1 MKKMSTPTLRIGQ
14 VAQASGIST
23 ASIRFY
29 EQQGLLS
36 PATRASNGYRT
47 YSAQDVERLRR
58 IRTCRSLDMSIQEI
72 QTLLQVPG
80 DSPTACEVTSDVFRQ
95 HLVHVTQR
103 IEELLELKSRI
114 EAFQALCRDSVD
126 ANCPT
131 QAAMG
136 EIEVMSKTPT
146 GHHLRHL

>member
-1 MKKMSTPTLRIGQ
+1 MKKIPIPNLRIGQ
-14 VAQASGIST
+14 VAQASGVST
-23 ASIRFY
+23 ATIRFY

-80 DSPTACEVTSDVFRQ
+80 DSATACEVTSDVLRQ
-95 HLVHVTQR
+95 HLAHVAQR
-103 IEELLELKSRI
+103 IEELHELKSRL

-126 ANCPT
+126 AHCPT

-136 EIEVMSKTPT
+136 RMEAIPKIRPD
-146 GHHLRHL
+146 HHLRHL